1 MISNLN
7 SQTKVIGSNR
17 GCCYSAIVIT
27 YDGSVSIPIPSIY
40 FCKRSTIN
48 SVDTQPNLSTL
59 NTFIQTPRQHMN
71 TVCTFR
77 IECVSTGTK
86 YEEIKNIAFLRKIL
100 KFWSNNLLVF
110 SNISKALAN
119 FTPIF
124 HFYTPENDRRS
135 LVFQDFFESYKLCL
149 KISCREYSFII
160 NKRNQ
165 KLTSIME
172 NQRKQQGLHKN

>member
-17 GCCYSAIVIT
+17 GCCYSAIIIT

-86 YEEIKNIAFLRKIL
+86 YEEIKNIALLNIFLL
-100 KFWSNNLLVF
+100 F
-110 SNISKALAN
+110 
-119 FTPIF
+119 
-124 HFYTPENDRRS
+124 
-135 LVFQDFFESYKLCL
+135 
-149 KISCREYSFII
+149 
-160 NKRNQ
+160 
-165 KLTSIME
+165 
-172 NQRKQQGLHKN
+172 